1 MGVDTPE
8 EKASHGAA
16 EAACEVFGLLEVLWE
31 RGRDAVPT
39 TPVSPSQLRVLHV
52 LHEEDGINLRR
63 LGTVLGATA
72 SSISRLC
79 DRLEALGLV
88 ERSPS
93 PVSRRE
99 LELHL
104 TRRAETYLDE
114 LRSRREAALRE
125 VLERM
130 PATDRRSLVKGL
142 EGFRAAARAARAEQ
156 DADAGRAVRRGENL
170 VGGVDVSA

>member
-1 MGVDTPE
+1 MGVNPPE
-8 EKASHGAA
+8 EQPSDATA
-16 EAACEVFGLLEVLWE
+16 EAARAVIGLLEVLWD

-39 TPVSPSQLRVLHV
+39 TPVSSSQLRVLHV

-72 SSISRLC
+72 SSVSRLC
-79 DRLEALGLV
+79 DRLEAMGLV

-125 VLERM
+125 VLDRM
-130 PATDRRSLVKGL
+130 PATDRRSLLRGL
-142 EGFRAAARAARAEQ
+142 EGFRAAAQAGQAERDAA
-156 DADAGRAVRRGENL
+156 AGR
-170 VGGVDVSA
+170 GGWPPAGSTRSA